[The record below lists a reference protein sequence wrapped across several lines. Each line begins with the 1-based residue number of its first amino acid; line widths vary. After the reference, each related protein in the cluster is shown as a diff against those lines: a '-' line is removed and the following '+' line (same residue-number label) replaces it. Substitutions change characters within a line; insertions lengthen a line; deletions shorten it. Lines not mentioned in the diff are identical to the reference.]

1 LSSGTLRENQ
11 NYIYALPPLEI
22 LYQESFSI
30 LYFFFQ
36 PPTWLGHTDAN
47 WIGAVYYQV
56 SIFAKLVCQTVGDQ
70 FFSFCQNLMD
80 AKLICQ
86 TAGDVNSF
94 PNHVVIFDF

>member
-1 LSSGTLRENQ
+1 MPFHLLKS
-11 NYIYALPPLEI
+11 YIRNPSLFFISFFNLPPGLAT
-22 LYQESFSI
+22 
-30 LYFFFQ
+30 
-36 PPTWLGHTDAN
+36 PMPTGSAR
-47 WIGAVYYQV
+47 VYCQV

-86 TAGDVNSF
+86 TAGDVNSL